1 MSEVE
6 RLQARIDDLEIR
18 HAFQE
23 DLIRQLDEVT
33 QVLHD
38 RLDTLAREVET
49 LRAQVAQ
56 PTGQANRAEDELPP
70 HY

>member
-1 MSEVE
+1 MSELE

-23 DLIRQLDEVT
+23 DLLRQLDEVT
-33 QVLHD
+33 QALHD
-38 RLDTLAREVET
+38 RLDALGREVEA
-49 LRAQVAQ
+49 LRAQVGQ
-56 PTGQANRAEDELPP
+56 PSGPANRLEDERPP

>member
-33 QVLHD
+33 QALHD
-38 RLDTLAREVET
+38 RLDTLTRDMEA
-49 LRAQVAQ
+49 LRAQIAQ
-56 PTGQANRAEDELPP
+56 PAGQANPLEDERPP

>member
-1 MSEVE
+1 MTELE
-6 RLQARIDDLEIR
+6 RLTARLDDLEIR

-23 DLIRQLDEVT
+23 DLIRQLDEVA
-33 QVLHD
+33 QALHD
-38 RLDTLAREVET
+38 RVDTLTREVEA

-56 PTGQANRAEDELPP
+56 PSGQVNRLEDERPP